1 MLSCIRYPCCSP
13 KREARQQKQ
22 PGQLSWLY
30 PLFKLSSHKE
40 ARQQKQQGQHATWH
54 SLSLLSLLSSKLFSL
69 PLIRLAGRQADV
81 LARRLAVVQT
91 GVEFDHPGAA
101 PSRVGAAAFHLVVVA
116 AAHPLRQA
124 GRRASAA
131 HQCEVDNGGGD
142 GQQRRV
148 EAVQQTAVSGQQVA
162 AVLDAERAFHLAL
175 YKVAIGT
182 RHAYR

>member
-1 MLSCIRYPCCSP
+1 MLPADRQPGQHSQLYPLSLLSP

-22 PGQLSWLY
+22 QEQLSWLYPLFKLSLHKEARQQKQQGQLSWLY
-30 PLFKLSSHKE
+30 PLFKLSLYKE

-69 PLIRLAGRQADV
+69 PLIRLAGRQAAV

-116 AAHPLRQA
+116 AARDGAA
-124 GRRASAA
+124 GR
-131 HQCEVDNGGGD
+131 
-142 GQQRRV
+142 
-148 EAVQQTAVSGQQVA
+148 EACVSGTPV
-162 AVLDAERAFHLAL
+162 
-175 YKVAIGT
+175 
-182 RHAYR
+182 